1 MAFLAPWFPLL
12 LGILIGL
19 LFAPGGSAGYLD
31 LQAAS
36 DGVHRFAVIALPA
49 GLLFALVFLLL
60 SVIKKRSAGIRLT
73 ARTAMGCALGV
84 CLGVLVFIVRFD
96 SVIEQRGTAGQ
107 LVLPDDHR
115 DELRWKPSVRL
126 ADEDTEYFMGPG
138 YLYADNLAIAAV
150 DRSSG
155 RLRWIFHCLGNAV
168 SDATIKGGRLSFKA
182 HRPSVT
188 TSYVLD
194 LSEPR
199 VLSFREE

>member
-1 MAFLAPWFPLL
+1 MALGALLGLLLAP
-12 LGILIGL
+12 
-19 LFAPGGSAGYLD
+19 AGSSKYLE

-49 GLLFALVFLLL
+49 GLLAALVCLLL
-60 SVIKKRSAGIRLT
+60 SIVKKRSPKIRAG

-107 LVLPDDHR
+107 LVPVDEHR
-115 DELRWKPSVRL
+115 EQFRWKPTARL
-126 ADEDTEYFMGPG
+126 VDEDTEYFLGPG
-138 YLYADNLAIAAV
+138 YLYVDNAAVAAV
-150 DRSSG
+150 DRSTR

-168 SDATIKGGRLSFKA
+168 SDAAIEGGKLSFKTR
-182 HRPSVT
+182 RPSHV

-199 VLSFREE
+199 VLSFTEE